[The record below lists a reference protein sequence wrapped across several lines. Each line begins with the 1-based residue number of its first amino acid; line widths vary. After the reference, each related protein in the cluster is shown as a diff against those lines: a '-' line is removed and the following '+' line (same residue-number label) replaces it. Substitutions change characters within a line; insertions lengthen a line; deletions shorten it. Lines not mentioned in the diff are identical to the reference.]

1 MKVEN
6 PRRGVT
12 LIAEYTPT
20 NLGNSRGVIL
30 IVDDTPTNL
39 GMLCDFLTDSGFEVL
54 VAIDGESAIEQAIYA
69 QPNLILLDILMPG
82 IDGFETCRRL
92 KANPSTQGIS
102 VIFMTAL
109 GETVDKVR
117 GFQVGAVD
125 YVTKPI
131 QPEEVLARIL
141 NHLTIQ
147 NLQNQLQEQNLQL
160 QQEVKERQ
168 QTEELVRQQAQ
179 REQLLSEITQR
190 IRKSL
195 DLEEILST
203 TVREVRQFLQTDRV
217 LIYRF
222 FDDWS
227 GVIAVESVSTE
238 ELSILNTTITD
249 PCFGKTYIQPY
260 QQGRILVIEDIHT
273 AGLSPCHANFLFNL
287 QVRANLVAPILQGE
301 KLWGL
306 LIAHQCGK
314 PRQWQQMEVD
324 LLKALS
330 TPIAI
335 AIQQGQLHQRLRR
348 QNQVLVSL
356 TKSKTVNH
364 GDLHSALRQFTQ
376 AAAETLEISRVSVWL
391 YSPDHSKIHC
401 LDLFERSANR
411 HIDGMEL
418 AATDYPGYF
427 KALEQE
433 PTLAVEDAE
442 SNPIALKLQASH
454 LLDGQKLMS
463 PYGVAAML
471 AAPIRMGGQIVGVVC
486 YENTDL
492 TRKWTLDEQNFA
504 GSLADL
510 VSLTLEA
517 RERQRA
523 EEKIRLL
530 QTITQ
535 AISESPDFHAAL
547 EVTLRKVC
555 ETIGWHF
562 GEAWIPNS
570 DDTFLEFSPAWY
582 ASTNP
587 GDATVSVL
595 EKFRQHSQM
604 LRFAPDMGLPGR
616 VWSSKQPKWI
626 QDVGIELEAV
636 FTRSQM
642 ILETGLSSCLGIPIV
657 VNDRVLAIFVFF
669 TFEVREQEQRL
680 VELVLAVANQLG
692 SVIQR
697 KAAEEKLRIAEQRY
711 HSIVENAIEGIFQTN
726 PAGRFISANPALAR
740 IFGYSSPE
748 ELITGIKDI
757 SQQVYVEPNRR
768 GEFIAAI
775 QANNAV
781 FEFESLVYRKDRTIM
796 WVSENTRA
804 VRDSTG
810 TLLYYEGTISDV
822 TARQVAR
829 EALRYQQAQAEQL
842 LLNILPEPIAERLK
856 RDPST
861 IADTFEAVSVLFA
874 DIVGFTEFSA
884 RTSPTELVKILNL
897 IFSKFDQLAERHGLE
912 KIKTIG
918 DAYMVV
924 AGLPTPRPDHAIA
937 IAEMALDMQAEMVK
951 LGNQIGEVFQLRIG
965 INSGPVVAGVIGI
978 KKFFY
983 DLWGDTVNVASR
995 MESQGIDGA
1004 IQVTA
1009 ATYDLLRDQYL
1020 FEERGVISVKGKGN
1034 LTVYLLTGRQNDH
1047 NPQYQLADQRELA
1060 GD

>member
-1 MKVEN
+1 MEN
-6 PRRGVT
+6 PKGD
-12 LIAEYTPT
+12 
-20 NLGNSRGVIL
+20 VIL

-54 VAIDGESAIEQAIYA
+54 VAIDGESAIEQVIYA
-69 QPNLILLDILMPG
+69 QPNLILLDVLMPK

-92 KANPSTQGIS
+92 KANPSTQAIP

-109 GETVDKVR
+109 GETVDKVK

-131 QPEEVLARIL
+131 QPEEVLVRIT

-147 NLQNQLQEQNLQL
+147 NLQNQLQKQNLQL

-168 QTEELVRQQAQ
+168 QAEELVRQQAQ
-179 REQLLSEITQR
+179 REQLLGEIVQR
-190 IRKSL
+190 IRQSL

-227 GVIAVESVSTE
+227 GIVAVESVSSD
-238 ELSILNTTITD
+238 ELSILNTRISD
-249 PCFGKTYIQPY
+249 PCFSEAYVELY
-260 QQGRILVIEDIHT
+260 QKGHILVIEDIYT
-273 AGLSPCHANFLFNL
+273 ADVTPCHVDFLASI
-287 QVRANLVAPILQGE
+287 QARANLVVPILQGE
-301 KLWGL
+301 QLWGL
-306 LIAHQCGK
+306 LVAHHCCE
-314 PRQWQQMEVD
+314 PRQWQQFEVD
-324 LLKALS
+324 LLNALS

-335 AIQQGQLHQRLRR
+335 AIQQGQLYQRLRR
-348 QNQVLVSL
+348 QNQVLVAL
-356 TKSKTVNH
+356 AKSRSVNH
-364 GDLHSALRQFTQ
+364 DDLNLTLRQITET
-376 AAAETLEISRVSVWL
+376 AAQTLEISRVGVWL

-401 LDLFERSANR
+401 LDLFESSANC
-411 HIDGMEL
+411 HTDGIEL
-418 AATDYPGYF
+418 TARDYPAYF

-433 PTLAVEDAE
+433 PTDADT
-442 SNPIALKLQASH
+442 NPITLKLHTSY
-454 LLDGQKLMS
+454 LVDRYTVVDSSK
-463 PYGVAAML
+463 VTTML
-471 AAPIRMGGQIVGVVC
+471 NVPICTAGQIVGVVC
-486 YENTDL
+486 YEHTDL
-492 TRKWTLDEQNFA
+492 SRQWTLDEQNFA
-504 GSLADL
+504 SSLADL
-510 VSLTLEA
+510 VSLSLEA

-523 EEKIRLL
+523 QEALRL
-530 QTITQ
+530 
-535 AISESPDFHAAL
+535 
-547 EVTLRKVC
+547 
-555 ETIGWHF
+555 
-562 GEAWIPNS
+562 
-570 DDTFLEFSPAWY
+570 
-582 ASTNP
+582 
-587 GDATVSVL
+587 
-595 EKFRQHSQM
+595 
-604 LRFAPDMGLPGR
+604 
-616 VWSSKQPKWI
+616 
-626 QDVGIELEAV
+626 
-636 FTRSQM
+636 
-642 ILETGLSSCLGIPIV
+642 
-657 VNDRVLAIFVFF
+657 
-669 TFEVREQEQRL
+669 
-680 VELVLAVANQLG
+680 
-692 SVIQR
+692 
-697 KAAEEKLRIAEQRY
+697 AEQRY
-711 HSIVENAIEGIFQTN
+711 QSIVENAIEGIFQTT
-726 PAGRFISANPALAR
+726 PSGRFLSANPALAK
-740 IFGYSSPE
+740 ICGYCSPE
-748 ELITGIKDI
+748 ELITSIKDI
-757 SQQVYVEPNRR
+757 SQQVYVDPNRR

-775 QANNAV
+775 QADNAV
-781 FEFESLVYRKDRTIM
+781 FEFESLAYRKNGSII
-796 WVSENTRA
+796 WLSENTRA

-810 TLLYYEGTISDV
+810 TLLYYEGTVSDI
-822 TARQVAR
+822 TARKVAR

-856 RDPST
+856 RYPST

-924 AGLPTPRPDHAIA
+924 AGLPTPRRDHAIA

-1009 ATYDLLRDQYL
+1009 ATYDLLRDKYL
-1020 FEERGVISVKGKGN
+1020 FEERGVIPVKGKGN
-1034 LTVYLLTGRQNDH
+1034 LTVYLLTGRENDH
-1047 NPQYQLADQRELA
+1047 A
-1060 GD
+1060 